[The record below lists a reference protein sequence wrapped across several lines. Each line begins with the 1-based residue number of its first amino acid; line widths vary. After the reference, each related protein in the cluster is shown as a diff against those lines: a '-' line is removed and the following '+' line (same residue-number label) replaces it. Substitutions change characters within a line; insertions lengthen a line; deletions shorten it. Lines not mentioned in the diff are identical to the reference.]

1 MLVCKESSCMKITV
15 LGEGAWGSAIALLL
29 ARNGHD
35 VTLWC
40 HHNSVAQ
47 DITKTRENKRFFPGH
62 MLDRSIKATT
72 DMIEALSLTQ
82 IVFEALPVKYM
93 RGTLA
98 SIDKNFFALPW
109 VILSKGVEQ
118 KTLLFPAQILEDI
131 AGHSVQT
138 AVLSGPSFAR
148 DVALRQPTAVTIATK
163 DCLLGA
169 KLYDIVKNDYFSPYI
184 SRDVTGV
191 QVGGAFKNVLA
202 LGVGILEGA
211 GYQDNA
217 RALFLT
223 RGLQELALL
232 AEKLGGSRE
241 TLYGLSG
248 MGDLI
253 LTAMGEQSR
262 NSSLGRTL
270 GRGIPLAQA
279 IQEREVAPE
288 GINTAYVI
296 HELLQREHIQ
306 ALLLDGIYRII
317 NEEMTIQELFTQL
330 MQQPFANECDI

>member
-1 MLVCKESSCMKITV
+1 MKITV

-40 HHNSVAQ
+40 HHDSVAQ
-47 DITKTRENKRFFPGH
+47 DITKTRENKRFFPGFTF
-62 MLDRSIKATT
+62 DRSIKVSA
-72 DMIEALSLTQ
+72 DMTEALSSAQ
-82 IVFEALPVKYM
+82 IIFEAVPVKYL
-93 RGTLA
+93 RSTLV
-98 SIDKNFFALPW
+98 SIDNNYFNLPW
-109 VILSKGVEQ
+109 VLLSKGIEQ
-118 KTLLFPAQILEDI
+118 KTLLFPTHILDDVAQ
-131 AGHSVQT
+131 HPVQS

-148 DVALRQPTAVTIATK
+148 DVALCQPTAVTIATQ

-169 KLYDIVKNDYFSPYI
+169 KLYDIVKNDYFSPYV
-184 SRDVTGV
+184 SRDVIGV
-191 QVGGAFKNVLA
+191 QIGGALKNVLA

-232 AEKLGGSRE
+232 AEKLGGSRD

-262 NSSLGRTL
+262 NTSLGRTL
-270 GRGIPLAQA
+270 GSGVPLAQA
-279 IQEREVAPE
+279 LQEREIAPE
-288 GINTAYVI
+288 GINTAYVV
-296 HELLQREHIQ
+296 HELLQREHIE
-306 ALLLDGIYRII
+306 APLLDGIYRII
-317 NEEMTIQELFTQL
+317 SEDMTIQELFTQL
-330 MQQPFANECDI
+330 MQQPFANECDLA

>member
-1 MLVCKESSCMKITV
+1 MKVAV

-29 ARNGHD
+29 ARNSHD

-40 HHNSVAQ
+40 HHDSVAQ
-47 DITKTRENKRFFPGH
+47 DIARIRENKRFFPGFTF
-62 MLDRSIKATT
+62 DRSIKVTT
-72 DMIEALSLTQ
+72 DMTEALSSTQ
-82 IVFEALPVKYM
+82 IVFEAIPVKYL
-93 RGTLA
+93 RGALA
-98 SIDKNFFALPW
+98 SLDKNYFKLPW
-109 VILSKGVEQ
+109 VLLSKGIEQ
-118 KTLLFPAQILEDI
+118 KTLLFPTQILDDV
-131 AGHSVQT
+131 AGNPVQT

-148 DVALRQPTAVTIATK
+148 DVALCQPTAVTIATK

-169 KLYDIVKNDYFSPYI
+169 KLYDMLKNEYFSPYI
-184 SRDVTGV
+184 SRDVIGV
-191 QVGGAFKNVLA
+191 QLGGALKNVLA

-223 RGLQELALL
+223 RGLQELALI
-232 AEKLGGSRE
+232 AEKLGGSRH

-248 MGDLI
+248 IGDII

-262 NSSLGRTL
+262 NTSLGRTI
-270 GRGIPLAQA
+270 GSGVSMAQA

-288 GINTAYVI
+288 GVNTAYVM
-296 HELLQREHIQ
+296 HELLQRENVQ
-306 ALLLDGIYRII
+306 APLLDGIYRII

-330 MQQPFANECDI
+330 MQQPFTNECDLV

>member
-1 MLVCKESSCMKITV
+1 MKITV

-40 HHNSVAQ
+40 HHDLVAQ
-47 DITKTRENKRFFPGH
+47 DITKTRENKRFFPGFTF
-62 MLDRSIKATT
+62 DRSINATADIT
-72 DMIEALSLTQ
+72 EALLSAQ
-82 IVFEALPVKYM
+82 MIFEALPVKYL
-93 RGTLA
+93 RATL
-98 SIDKNFFALPW
+98 SSLDKKHFNTPW
-109 VILSKGVEQ
+109 VILSKGIEQ
-118 KTLLFPAQILEDI
+118 KTLLFPTQILDDV
-131 AGHSVQT
+131 AGHSVQA

-148 DVALRQPTAVTIATK
+148 DVALCQPTAVTIATK

-169 KLYDIVKNDYFSPYI
+169 KIYGIVKNDYFSPYI
-184 SRDVTGV
+184 SRDVIGV
-191 QVGGAFKNVLA
+191 QLGGALKNVLA

-232 AEKLGGSRE
+232 AEKLGGSRH

-262 NSSLGRTL
+262 NTSLGRTL
-270 GRGIPLAQA
+270 GSGVPLAQA

-288 GINTAYVI
+288 GINTAYVV
-296 HELLQREHIQ
+296 HELLQREQ
-306 ALLLDGIYRII
+306 LEAPLLDGIYRII

-330 MQQPFANECDI
+330 MQQPFANECDLF